1 MDGSSHAR
9 QPAHGDLAASI
20 EKVDPQ
26 RRLAFLEMD
35 EADAERLRGMAADF
49 RERADEFV
57 EIFYQHLFAF
67 ESTAKF
73 LQSPET
79 VARLKGMQRRHL
91 ESMLEADW
99 NDAYFE
105 QRRLVGHVHAEVG
118 IESQYFL
125 GAYNKYLQYSFAR
138 LAERRP
144 SDVEGFRAD
153 AVSLLKAVLLD
164 IGLTLDAYFVQS
176 TINLR
181 QALDMFWRAN
191 AELRQF
197 AQLTS
202 HDLKTPLA
210 TVANL
215 CDEALDEFGD
225 QMPEP
230 AKELIAAARNR
241 TYRMSKS
248 IDELLASALP
258 DANEPSQ
265 TVSSQ
270 EALDEALDTTKPV
283 LAASSIEVAV
293 HGPLPLVRG
302 NKIRLREAF
311 ANILSNAA
319 KFIDRRPGK
328 VTIDAQE
335 RDGQCVIRF
344 ADNGPGIPREELDR
358 LFGPFR
364 RLPRH
369 RDRPGSGLGLY
380 FTRNL
385 IVQQGGRIWAES
397 TLGQG
402 STFCIQLPRAE
413 AEGQAKP
420 TS

>member
-1 MDGSSHAR
+1 MQLMDGSPPAR
-9 QPAHGDLAASI
+9 EPARAELAAAH
-20 EKVDPQ
+20 EKIDPQ

-35 EADAERLRGMAADF
+35 ESDAERLRGMASDF
-49 RERADEFV
+49 HERADEFV
-57 EIFYQHLFAF
+57 EVFYRHLFAF
-67 ESTAKF
+67 ESTSKF
-73 LQSPET
+73 LQSSET
-79 VARLKGMQRRHL
+79 VTRLKQMQRKHL
-91 ESMLEADW
+91 ESMLEAQW

-105 QRRLVGHVHAEVG
+105 QRRQVGHVHAEVG
-118 IESQYFL
+118 IEPQYFL
-125 GAYNKYLQYSFAR
+125 GAYNQYLKYSFAK
-138 LAERRP
+138 LAERHLDDIEAYK
-144 SDVEGFRAD
+144 SD

-164 IGLTLDAYFVQS
+164 IGLTLDAYFAQS
-176 TINLR
+176 TLNLR

-225 QMPEP
+225 QMPEQ
-230 AKELIAAARNR
+230 ARELIAAAKNR

-248 IDELLASALP
+248 IDELLASTLP
-258 DANEPSQ
+258 DEGEPSQ
-265 TVSSQ
+265 AVSSQ
-270 EALDEALDTTKPV
+270 EALDEALETARPL
-283 LAASSIEVAV
+283 LAASLIEVSVLA
-293 HGPLPLVRG
+293 PLPLVQG

-311 ANILSNAA
+311 TNILSNAA

-328 VTIDAQE
+328 LTIDSHE

-344 ADNGPGIPREELDR
+344 ADNGPGIPVEELNR

-380 FTRNL
+380 FTKNL
-385 IVQQGGRIWAES
+385 IMQQGGKIWAES
-397 TLGQG
+397 TLGHG

-413 AEGQAKP
+413 
-420 TS
+420 

>member
-1 MDGSSHAR
+1 MDGSLPAREATHAE
-9 QPAHGDLAASI
+9 LAAAH
-20 EKVDPQ
+20 EKIDPQ

-35 EADAERLRGMAADF
+35 ESDAQRLRGMASDF
-49 RERADEFV
+49 HERAAEFV
-57 EIFYQHLFAF
+57 EVFYRHLFAF
-67 ESTAKF
+67 ESTSRF

-79 VARLKGMQRRHL
+79 VTRLKQMQRIHL
-91 ESMLEADW
+91 ESMLEANW
-99 NDAYFE
+99 NDSYFE
-105 QRRLVGHVHAEVG
+105 QRRQVGHVHAEVG
-118 IESQYFL
+118 IEPQFFL
-125 GAYNKYLQYSFAR
+125 GAYNQYLKYSFAR
-138 LAERRP
+138 LAERHLDDIEAYK
-144 SDVEGFRAD
+144 SD

-164 IGLTLDAYFVQS
+164 IGLTLDAYFAQS
-176 TINLR
+176 TLNLR

-230 AKELIAAARNR
+230 ARQLIAAAKNR

-248 IDELLASALP
+248 IDELLASTLP
-258 DANEPSQ
+258 DENEPSQ
-265 TVSSQ
+265 AVSSQ
-270 EALDEALDTTKPV
+270 EALDEALETAKPL
-283 LAASSIEVAV
+283 LAASLVEITVLA
-293 HGPLPLVRG
+293 PLPLVRG
-302 NKIRLREAF
+302 NKTRLREAF
-311 ANILSNAA
+311 TNILSNAA

-328 VTIDAQE
+328 VTIDAEQ
-335 RDGQCVIRF
+335 RDGQWVIRF
-344 ADNGPGIPREELDR
+344 TDNGPGIPIEELSR

-380 FTRNL
+380 FTKNL
-385 IVQQGGRIWAES
+385 IMQQGGKIWAES

-413 AEGQAKP
+413 
-420 TS
+420 